1 MIILPR
7 QIDCPDGRAISG
19 FEVYDPVPEP
29 QGVEQQR
36 GRSKNFVAATAFC
49 PQCSKLYEWDA
60 RFGEPKLKWSI
71 ARTDYCFDLVY
82 DRDENDELFVRCE
95 SCGHDLREEPNQM
108 MGATPTKTS
117 PREKRKQE
125 FHQEWLRGVVAQ
137 DNHFAMEVEEFKR
150 MAVIGYKSKLTMN
163 PCAKVGV
170 NNYYVLWDDYLNNYE
185 TITVGGKQMIG
196 IARKWWK
203 TL

>member
-1 MIILPR
+1 
-7 QIDCPDGRAISG
+7 
-19 FEVYDPVPEP
+19 
-29 QGVEQQR
+29 
-36 GRSKNFVAATAFC
+36 
-49 PQCSKLYEWDA
+49 
-60 RFGEPKLKWSI
+60 
-71 ARTDYCFDLVY
+71 
-82 DRDENDELFVRCE
+82 
-95 SCGHDLREEPNQM
+95 
-108 MGATPTKTS
+108 
-117 PREKRKQE
+117 
-125 FHQEWLRGVVAQ
+125 VVAQ